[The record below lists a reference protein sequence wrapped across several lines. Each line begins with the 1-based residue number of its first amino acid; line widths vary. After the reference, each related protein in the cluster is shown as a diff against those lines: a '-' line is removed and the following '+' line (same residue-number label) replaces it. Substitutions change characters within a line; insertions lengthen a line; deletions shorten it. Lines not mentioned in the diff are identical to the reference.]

1 MGNLN
6 GIQNAFIS
14 LQCYVKMP
22 DPTEYHTV
30 VKDSLGYG
38 KKVRQPDII
47 KTEVIKV
54 THQTIS
60 LVCLEIHKWREAG
73 NISENENIVSKH
85 L

>member
-1 MGNLN
+1 
-6 GIQNAFIS
+6 
-14 LQCYVKMP
+14 MP

-60 LVCLEIHKWREAG
+60 LVCERYINGEKQGKFLRMKI
-73 NISENENIVSKH
+73 